1 MQRVMSMRKL
11 LRAAVERKG
20 TPGTWGHITAQI
32 GLFSFTG
39 LTVAQSESMTNDY
52 HIYSASWGGGGRAR
66 LSLGARVAYCARAR
80 LFSHPPPLPLPQCS
94 TLAASMSRGSTRR

>member
-1 MQRVMSMRKL
+1 MQRIMTMRKL

-32 GLFSFTG
+32 GLFSFLG

-52 HIYSASWGGGGRAR
+52 HIYSALGLGGKRCRLGAGRAPPTR
-66 LSLGARVAYCARAR
+66 AASPTRVP
-80 LFSHPPPLPLPQCS
+80 LFTPPPTPRHPWQC
-94 TLAASMSRGSTRR
+94 